1 MNIPILARLGV
12 LVSLMLTACAS
23 TAPETETDPTQAPP
37 RNVIFMLGDG
47 MSYAQVKA
55 YRMYADDPATELV
68 EPLPMEA
75 YQVGSVST
83 DSIRLVCEGD
93 DCVRDPHGFTD
104 SASSATAYA
113 TGHDTIVGHLSVTGS
128 GEPMPTI
135 LEDARKHGKS
145 TGIVATSQIT
155 HASPAAFGSHVVSR
169 EETSKIADQ
178 YFESQWHEAPMLD
191 VLLGGGSK
199 DMCRGDRD
207 LVPEFRKAGYDI
219 ALNRE
224 QLLASNGDRL
234 LGLFAEDGLPRAWDR
249 DETIPSLAEMTE
261 SALKVLNRNEDGF
274 FLMVEGSQIDWGAH
288 ANSIVDVVSE
298 MEDFIG
304 AVRLVLEFAREQG
317 DTLLV
322 ITADHETGGM
332 SLGRDEIYRWDAR
345 PLHGVKHSTQWMMQE
360 YLDGETALST
370 IVAENVPFELSEAE
384 IMALDAA
391 AREENSA
398 KGALAELFN
407 QRTLTGWATGGHT
420 GLDVP
425 IYVFGP
431 GSENFTGVMQNEAVG
446 QVLREIFLPK

>member
-12 LVSLMLTACAS
+12 LLSLALTACAS
-23 TAPETETDPTQAPP
+23 VAPSTETEPEQAPP

-47 MSYAQVKA
+47 MSFAQVKA
-55 YRMYADDPATELV
+55 YRMYADDPSTELV

-83 DSIRLVCEGD
+83 DSIRLVCEDD

-128 GEPMPTI
+128 GEPIPTI
-135 LEDARKHGKS
+135 LEDARKRGKS
-145 TGIVATSQIT
+145 TGIVVTSQIT

-169 EETSKIADQ
+169 EETGKIADQ

-199 DMCRGDRD
+199 DLCRGDRD
-207 LVPEFRKAGYDI
+207 LVPEFRQAGYDI

-261 SALKVLNRNEDGF
+261 SALKVLNRNQDGF

-288 ANSIVDVVSE
+288 ANSVVDVVSE
-298 MEDFIG
+298 MEDFVG
-304 AVRLVLEFAREQG
+304 AVRLALEFARRQG

-345 PLHGVKHSTQWMMQE
+345 PLHGVKHSTQWIMQE
-360 YLDGETALST
+360 YLEGEAALST

-384 IMALDAA
+384 IKALDAA
-391 AREENSA
+391 AREETSA

-407 QRTLTGWATGGHT
+407 RRTLTGWATGGHT

-446 QVLREIFLPK
+446 QVLREVFLPK